1 MYILNPDLYCPN
13 CKAENYSRRFTST
26 IVSLFFALILLVSIL
41 LFYYLFVVYRLL
53 YRRFSII
60 CILSHTTIPIHY
72 FHFLKRS
79 GNDCLIC
86 LNSVCYAYIADAFKV
101 IVFNCCSF

>member
-26 IVSLFFALILLVSIL
+26 IVSLFFLLLFLLVSIL

-72 FHFLKRS
+72 FHFFLRS
-79 GNDCLIC
+79 GNNFCLYRTENQQFSY
-86 LNSVCYAYIADAFKV
+86 LTNSCF
-101 IVFNCCSF
+101 

>member
-26 IVSLFFALILLVSIL
+26 IVSLFFLLLFLLVSIL
-41 LFYYLFVVYRLL
+41 LFVVYRLL

-72 FHFLKRS
+72 FHFFLRGGS
-79 GNDCLIC
+79 DCLIC
-86 LNSVCYAYIADAFKV
+86 LNSVYYAYVADAFKV
-101 IVFNCCSF
+101 IVFKCCSF